1 MFRTSKY
8 RPEFPGIGFESVET
22 VRDWAV
28 YLAPWYNTEY
38 PKSGARYVICKIAVQ
53 AVTGSSLS
61 CVFCLTVDLAQRNL
75 RGVLPFLQLKLKE
88 HQHG

>member
-8 RPEFPGIGFESVET
+8 RPKFPGIGFESVEA

-28 YLAPWYNTEY
+28 YLAPWYNPEY
-38 PKSGARYVICKIAVQ
+38 LNNCIHYVIRKSAVQ
-53 AVTGSSLS
+53 AVTGSPLS

-75 RGVLPFLQLKLKE
+75 GRLFPFLQLKLKE